1 MKITCEARHVI
12 PENLSLDLR
21 HTGHQPSPASAQT
34 PDRLDSWKEIAAHL
48 KRDIRTAQRWE
59 ACEGLPVYRH
69 RHGQHDSVYAY
80 KSEIDHWWASRRPS
94 VSVPQKPEQPPHA
107 AERPQT
113 LFLRY
118 FRFLLYAVVAVILVL
133 AAGEVRH
140 LFLKYLSSPPISTSG
155 VLPIAVLPFTDLS
168 SSQDANLAE
177 SMTDDIIGD
186 LSKSRTLRVIGRAS
200 AMHFEGSR
208 ESVSQIAK
216 QLHSDKVVQ
225 GTVARADGRIRIA
238 AQLVDAPTGRILWL
252 HQFDRD
258 DSDSLAVEADV
269 SRIIATSV
277 GGILA
282 PNSPPESPPP
292 QASNPEARLDYLAAR
307 DFWNRRDPAAIHQA
321 IDHFTKAIQ
330 EDPKYAPAYA
340 GLADSYIISS
350 AWDSVSP
357 AEALSKA
364 KLMAIVAVELNPS
377 LAEAHASLAVVSYR
391 HDWDF
396 QAADTEFQEAI
407 TLNPSD
413 SRARQWYGIFLAY
426 MGHFDQAF
434 SELTQAQSLD
444 PFVPII
450 QSDIAVAYYLNHQD
464 QEALSRLH
472 KILETNPDFIPALT
486 NLGCILAASGKY
498 PEAKVDLQ
506 KVAVL
511 SGNKSYLEELA
522 ALVSEAGGN
531 RRQSQKQIEDILQNW
546 KPNEDADARVAFLYS
561 EMGDKEN
568 TLRYLEM
575 AYRKRSWSL
584 VLIKQDPTFDFL
596 RSDPRFLSIEKQIG
610 LVSDAPGTH
619 PASGK

>member
-1 MKITCEARHVI
+1 
-12 PENLSLDLR
+12 LDLR
-21 HTGHQPSPASAQT
+21 HTSHQPPPPSAQP

-94 VSVPQKPEQPPHA
+94 VSVPQKPEPPPHHV
-107 AERPQT
+107 ERPQT
-113 LFLRY
+113 IFLGY
-118 FRFLLYAVVAVILVL
+118 FRFLLYAVVVVILVL

-140 LFLKYLSSPPISTSG
+140 LFLKYFSSPPAPTSG
-155 VLPIAVLPFTDLS
+155 MPVAVLPFANLS

-292 QASNPEARLDYLAAR
+292 QASNREARLDYLAAR

-321 IDHFTKAIQ
+321 IDRFTKAIQ
-330 EDPKYAPAYA
+330 EDPKYAPAFA
-340 GLADSYIISS
+340 GLADSYIMSS

-357 AEALSKA
+357 TEVLSKA
-364 KLMAIVAVELNPS
+364 KLMAIIAVELNPS
-377 LAEAHASLAVVSYR
+377 LAEAHASLAVVAYR

-396 QAADTEFQEAI
+396 QTADREFQEAI
-407 TLNPSD
+407 TLNPSY
-413 SRARQWYGIFLAY
+413 SRAHQWYGVFLAY
-426 MGHFDQAF
+426 MGRFDQAF

-444 PFVPII
+444 PFSPII
-450 QSDIAVAYYLNHQD
+450 QSDIAVTYYLSHQN
-464 QEALSRLH
+464 QEAVTRLR
-472 KILETNPDFIPALT
+472 KLLEANPDFIPALT
-486 NLGCILAASGKY
+486 NLGCILAASGNY
-498 PEAKVDLQ
+498 PEARVELQ
-506 KVAVL
+506 KVAAL
-511 SGNKSYLEELA
+511 NGNRSYLEELA
-522 ALVSEAGGN
+522 PLVSEASGN
-531 RRQSQKQIEDILQNW
+531 HRQSQKQIENILRNW
-546 KPNEDADARVAFLYS
+546 KPNEDADARAAFLYS

-575 AYRKRSWSL
+575 AYRNRSWSL
-584 VLIKQDPTFDFL
+584 VLIKEDPTFDFL
-596 RSDPRFLSIEKQIG
+596 RSDPRFQSLEKQIG
-610 LVSDAPGTH
+610 LIPDAPSERT
-619 PASGK
+619 ASKNQSK

>member
-1 MKITCEARHVI
+1 M
-12 PENLSLDLR
+12 DFR
-21 HTGHQPSPASAQT
+21 HTNPQPSPASAQA

-94 VSVPQKPEQPPHA
+94 VSSPQKPEQPPHPV
-107 AERPQT
+107 ERPQT
-113 LFLRY
+113 VFLGY

-140 LFLKYLSSPPISTSG
+140 LFLKYFSSPRVSTGGMSP
-155 VLPIAVLPFTDLS
+155 VAVLPFKGLS
-168 SSQDANLAE
+168 SPQDADLADN
-177 SMTDDIIGD
+177 MTDDIIGD

-200 AMHFEGSR
+200 AMHFEGSH

-238 AQLVDAPTGRILWL
+238 AQLVDAPTGRILWSR
-252 HQFDRD
+252 QFDRD

-269 SRIIATSV
+269 SRVIATSV
-277 GGILA
+277 GSILA

-292 QASNPEARLDYLAAR
+292 QASNRQARLDYLAAR

-321 IDHFTKAIQ
+321 IEYFSKAIE
-330 EDPKYAPAYA
+330 EDPKYAPAFA
-340 GLADSYIISS
+340 GLADSYIMSS

-357 AEALSKA
+357 TEVLSKA
-364 KLMAIVAVELNPS
+364 KLMAIIAVELNPS
-377 LAEAHASLAVVSYR
+377 LAEAHASLAVVAYR

-396 QAADTEFQEAI
+396 QTADREFQEAI
-407 TLNPSD
+407 TLNPSY
-413 SRARQWYGIFLAY
+413 SRAHEWYGVFLAY
-426 MGHFDQAF
+426 MGRFDQAF

-444 PFVPII
+444 PFAPII
-450 QSDIAVAYYLNHQD
+450 QSDFAVAYYLNHQN
-464 QEALSRLH
+464 QEAVTRLR
-472 KILETNPDFIPALT
+472 KILEANPDFIPALT
-486 NLGCILAASGKY
+486 NLGYILAAAGKY
-498 PEAKVDLQ
+498 PEARVELQ
-506 KVAVL
+506 RVVAL
-511 SGNKSYLEELA
+511 GGNEHYLEELA
-522 ALVSEAGGN
+522 PLVSEASGN
-531 RRQSQKQIEDILQNW
+531 HRQSQKQIEDILRNW

-568 TLRYLEM
+568 TLRYLEI
-575 AYRKRSWSL
+575 AYRNRSWL
-584 VLIKQDPTFDFL
+584 LLLIKEDPTFDFL
-596 RSDPRFLSIEKQIG
+596 RSDPRFQSLEKQIG
-610 LVSDAPGTH
+610 LISDAPSEH
-619 PASGK
+619 VASRK

>member
-1 MKITCEARHVI
+1 M
-12 PENLSLDLR
+12 SLDFR
-21 HTGHQPSPASAQT
+21 HTNPQPSLASAQSH
-34 PDRLDSWKEIAAHL
+34 DRLDSWKEIAAHL

-94 VSVPQKPEQPPHA
+94 VSSPQKPEQPPHPV
-107 AERPQT
+107 ERPQT
-113 LFLRY
+113 VFLGY
-118 FRFLLYAVVAVILVL
+118 SRFLLYAVVAVVLVL

-140 LFLKYLSSPPISTSG
+140 LFLKYFSSPPVSTAG
-155 VLPIAVLPFTDLS
+155 VSPVAVLPFTDLS
-168 SSQDANLAE
+168 SPQDANLAD

-200 AMHFEGSR
+200 AMHFEGSH
-208 ESVSQIAK
+208 EPVSQIAK

-238 AQLVDAPTGRILWL
+238 AQLVDAPTGRILWS

-277 GGILA
+277 GAILA

-292 QASNPEARLDYLAAR
+292 QASNRQAGLDYLAAR

-321 IDHFTKAIQ
+321 IEHFSKAIE

-340 GLADSYIISS
+340 GLADSYIMSS
-350 AWDSVSP
+350 EWDSVPS
-357 AEALSKA
+357 AEMLSKA
-364 KLMAIVAVELNPS
+364 KLMAIIAVELNPS
-377 LAEAHASLAVVSYR
+377 LAEAHASLAVVTYR
-391 HDWDF
+391 YDWDF
-396 QAADTEFQEAI
+396 QTADREFQEAI

-413 SRARQWYGIFLAY
+413 SRAHQWYGVFLAY
-426 MGHFDQAF
+426 MGRFDQAF

-444 PFVPII
+444 PFAPII
-450 QSDIAVAYYLNHQD
+450 QSDIAFTYYLNHQNR
-464 QEALSRLH
+464 EAVTRFH
-472 KILETNPDFIPALT
+472 KILEANPDFIPALT
-486 NLGCILAASGKY
+486 NLGYILAASGNY
-498 PEAKVDLQ
+498 PEARVELQ
-506 KVAVL
+506 KVAAL
-511 SGNKSYLEELA
+511 GGNKGYLEELA
-522 ALVSEAGGN
+522 PLVSEAGGN
-531 RRQSQKQIEDILQNW
+531 HSQSQKQIEDILQNW

-575 AYRKRSWSL
+575 AYRNRSWSL
-584 VLIKQDPTFDFL
+584 LLIKEDPTFDFL
-596 RSDPRFLSIEKQIG
+596 RSDPRFQSLEKQIG
-610 LVSDAPGTH
+610 LISDAPGEH
-619 PASGK
+619 SASGK